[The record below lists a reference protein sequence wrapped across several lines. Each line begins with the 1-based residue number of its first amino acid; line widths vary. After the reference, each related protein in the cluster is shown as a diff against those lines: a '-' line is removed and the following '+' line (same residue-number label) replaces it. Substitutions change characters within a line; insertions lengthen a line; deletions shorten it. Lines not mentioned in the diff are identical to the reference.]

1 MDQVAAE
8 KQRRPDVFQASS
20 TDPSKPIPSL
30 LEDAELA
37 LQKLSLKEVRLIRET
52 EELFKQQV
60 NFFKRI
66 NELRNSVPNMEV
78 ISNDTNKLKSLVESS
93 SSLVE
98 DVCNKFRK
106 IDAAK
111 VHLED
116 CLTKI
121 DDVLDLKTCR
131 DGVTNAMSQNNY
143 EEAAMHIKRYLA
155 IDQQELQNTIRIL
168 CPETTK
174 HITTGRSTRKLAKS
188 DELLDSDG
196 FTVEPRVMSDSLA
209 ELAEARRQ
217 LLKLCQANLMKA
229 IKENNQK
236 DIDRFFKIFPILGEH
251 CDGLSR
257 YASYLESKIINQQVD
272 EAIKSKDLTQ
282 ADKLAALYENIAK
295 IIDSH
300 QPLIETYYGPGHLMT
315 VIRVIQKECDR
326 FSRRILEEFRN
337 ETKLQE
343 VAKIVRSVSLSSAHQ
358 TQISNTNSSLNMNP
372 SSNLDLRNIDKLLG
386 EISLIVSRS
395 EVYLEFIIQ
404 RIREDIRAISTNDSQ
419 YQASSV
425 QLYNMVFIECELNH
439 LIQEVGGIY
448 VMLEQYYLNESSKRA
463 ITMDQI
469 DYEPNS
475 HLISSML
482 DDIFFIL
489 KKCTKRAISTKSNEV
504 FCAIINHCV
513 TLLESTF
520 CQVLEERLRNQ
531 QYYGATN
538 FNTKNLDLSQAYSAI
553 QSGRYLQSA
562 NELEAS
568 NAQYFSA
575 INNLDK
581 ACEYIRILKKM
592 LDVVVRKLKPSFDVT
607 GSKQEK
613 QLEKSLTCLNEL
625 LQLVEK
631 FSSVINSSLYQLFN
645 SSLRSRVRVE
655 LKNILNDN
663 PELRSLAGKES
674 SDISSLAETLLR
686 IMDSRLERNLTV
698 DNYQRLLTIVKDFL
712 CSTIKSIN

>member
-592 LDVVVRKLKPSFDVT
+592 LDVDVRKLKPSFDVT